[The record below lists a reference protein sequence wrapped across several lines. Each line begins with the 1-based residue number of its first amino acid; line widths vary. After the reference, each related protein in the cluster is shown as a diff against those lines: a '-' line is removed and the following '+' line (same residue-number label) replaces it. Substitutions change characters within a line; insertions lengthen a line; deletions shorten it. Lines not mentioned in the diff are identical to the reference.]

1 MKTTTVVASFFLF
14 SFSIFGCGKSSDV
27 AATINGKPITMKE
40 VDQAFNGKVAEQI
53 YQLRKNALDSIIEQ
67 KLLEQAAAEKKL
79 TVEEFFKQEVDSKV
93 NEPTEEEI
101 KTIYEANADR
111 YGEKFEQVR
120 EGIAGALKNNRINI
134 QRNALLSQLKEK
146 SKIEAKLEKPP
157 VVRAK
162 VSIDGTDRC
171 MGPDNAKITLVE
183 FTDFQCPFCGRAR
196 PTIDQL
202 LETYKQDL
210 KYCYRDFPLSFHQ
223 DAQLAAV
230 ASQCGF
236 EQGSEKGWK
245 YFRNLF
251 NNQRALK
258 STNLKQYAKEMGLNT
273 EPFNQC
279 LDTQKFLSKV
289 QKDLQ
294 EGIQAGVSGTPGFF
308 VNGILLSGAQPFAN
322 FKEIIDE
329 ELKK

>member
-1 MKTTTVVASFFLF
+1 MKTTTRVASLFLF
-14 SFSIFGCGKSSDV
+14 SFLVFGCGQSSDV
-27 AATINGKPITMKE
+27 AATINGKPITIKE
-40 VDQAFNGKVAEQI
+40 VDQAFGGKVGEQI
-53 YQLRKNALDSIIEQ
+53 YQLRKNALDSIIEG

-79 TVEEFFKQEVDSKV
+79 TLEEFFKQEVDSKV
-93 NEPTEEEI
+93 GEPTEEEI

-111 YGEKFEQVR
+111 YGEKLEQVR
-120 EGIAGALKNNRINI
+120 EGIAGALKRNRTNI
-134 QRNALLSQLKEK
+134 QKNNLIDELREK
-146 SKIEAKLEKPP
+146 NKIEAKLEKPP
-157 VVRAK
+157 VVRANIS
-162 VSIDGTDRC
+162 VDSADRC
-171 MGPDNAKITLVE
+171 IGPDNAKITLVE

-223 DAQLAAV
+223 DAQLAAI

-236 EQGSEKGWK
+236 EQGNEKGWK

-258 STNLKQYAKEMGLNT
+258 SSQLKQYAKDTGLNA

-279 LDTQKFLSKV
+279 LDSQKFLKQV
-289 QKDLQ
+289 QKDL
-294 EGIQAGVSGTPGFF
+294 EDGIQAGVSGTPGFF
-308 VNGILLSGAQPFAN
+308 VNGIFLSGAQPLAN